1 MSKSII
7 NYDSYI
13 LNEDN
18 MLDYLKYKINVKHSE
33 NVMKKNNETNQNNEN
48 NETNQNNH
56 IKSINKPS
64 LFIPRENDT
73 LFWCYYIISN
83 GEVKYETI
91 HNKNVVITKQMKIE
105 LVNKIRENKPILKTY
120 KFDAFSN
127 IESNLA
133 NDDNI
138 NIKTVLAL
146 CAIEKINLIFIK
158 NKTYYELLMNDSE
171 SIYIIREIQSN
182 GNYIKKY
189 GFELYNKTNIQ
200 EIRNNFYKMDNPVK
214 PIKSLSSYKVQDLIE
229 ICNKLAIEIIN
240 KETGKNKTKNELYES
255 IILHF

>member
-33 NVMKKNNETNQNNEN
+33 NVMKKNNEPNQNNEN
-48 NETNQNNH
+48 NEN
-56 IKSINKPS
+56 KSINKPS
-64 LFIPRENDT
+64 LFIPRENDS

-91 HNKNVVITKQMKIE
+91 NNKNTVITKQMKIE

-146 CAIEKINLIFIK
+146 CAIEKINLIFVK

-171 SIYIIREIQSN
+171 SIYIIREIHSN
-182 GNYIKKY
+182 GNYMNKY
-189 GFELYNKTNIQ
+189 GFKLYNKSNIQ
-200 EIRNNFYKMDNPVK
+200 EIRNNFYKLDNPVK

-240 KETGKNKTKNELYES
+240 KDTGKNKTKNELYES
-255 IILHF
+255 IIHYF

>member
-33 NVMKKNNETNQNNEN
+33 NGMKKNNENNEN
-48 NETNQNNH
+48 NETKQNNQNKVN
-56 IKSINKPS
+56 KSS
-64 LFIPRENDT
+64 LFIPRENDS

-91 HNKNVVITKQMKIE
+91 HNKNTVITKQMKIE
-105 LVNKIRENKPILKTY
+105 LVNKIRENKQILKTY

-189 GFELYNKTNIQ
+189 GFELYNKSNIQ

-229 ICNKLAIEIIN
+229 ICNKLVIEIIN
-240 KETGKNKTKNELYES
+240 KDTGKNKTKNELYES
-255 IILHF
+255 IIHYF